1 MSLTFLPKTILELGF
16 QTKEILPFFIEF
28 WWGDVRNLKTVL
40 NSAKFLFKAL
50 SESCYCKE
58 RAMFTCA
65 KEKVTFVSKNTYG
78 IVIGRLTWGLEIFS
92 WQPIS
97 HVRNI
102 QWETCAKT
110 IPTNKVSRLC
120 FGTFPSIFFLFTA
133 ISHLQFCTMT
143 SFIVPCRGIG
153 ILESGI
159 SVLFVES
166 GILGFSHIWIW
177 WPAKATS
184 GVRWNI
190 IIGQPQF
197 ANLFLIPCLD
207 S

>member
-1 MSLTFLPKTILELGF
+1 MQNFFLKH
-16 QTKEILPFFIEF
+16 
-28 WWGDVRNLKTVL
+28 WATVVA
-40 NSAKFLFKAL
+40 AKKAL
-50 SESCYCKE
+50 CL
-58 RAMFTCA
+58 RAL
-65 KEKVTFVSKNTYG
+65 KKRSLLWLKIHIG
-78 IVIGRLTWGLEIFS
+78 IVIGLLAWGLERGRG
-92 WQPIS
+92 QAVS

-102 QWETCAKT
+102 QWETCAKA

-159 SVLFVES
+159 SVLFVQS

-177 WPAKATS
+177 WPAKLRVGYDAIS
-184 GVRWNI
+184 LSASLNSQI
-190 IIGQPQF
+190 
-197 ANLFLIPCLD
+197 C